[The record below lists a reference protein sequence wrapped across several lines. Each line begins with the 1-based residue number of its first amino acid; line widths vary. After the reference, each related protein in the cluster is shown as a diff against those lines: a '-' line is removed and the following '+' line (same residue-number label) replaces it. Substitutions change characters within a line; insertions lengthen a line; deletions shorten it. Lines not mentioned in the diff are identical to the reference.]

1 MNRWFVDALR
11 PTNDVVVVDAG
22 ELNLKSLGKKT
33 DRRDA
38 YEIARRLR
46 LGDIDKNAKTYYPTD
61 EEYGLRKILR
71 TRNGFTKM
79 KQQVVNQIRALLRN
93 FRIPQPENALT
104 PRTAS
109 RLSVSS
115 LGSRTFSECA
125 FASLS
130 TSSSSCI
137 APASGCASASRRR
150 PSVQLSRPSPI
161 TSLRSDGRRR

>member
-104 PRTAS
+104 TKNGLKALRE
-109 RLSVSS
+109 LSGLSDF
-115 LGSRTFSECA
+115 LGVCLRE
-125 FASLS
+125 L
-130 TSSSSCI
+130 
-137 APASGCASASRRR
+137 
-150 PSVQLSRPSPI
+150 VDQLE
-161 TSLRSDGRRR
+161 